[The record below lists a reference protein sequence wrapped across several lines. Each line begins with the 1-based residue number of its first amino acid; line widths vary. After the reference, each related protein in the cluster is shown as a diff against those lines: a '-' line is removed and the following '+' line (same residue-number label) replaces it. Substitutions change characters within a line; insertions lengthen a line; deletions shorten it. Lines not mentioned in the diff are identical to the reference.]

1 MPTLVKAY
9 LDNNIV
15 SAIVKKDTPAEA
27 VALCRLLATWKGGKV
42 NLVTSELMLEEIKPY
57 RGSSRPEME
66 EMFEILEKV
75 PIVRW
80 DELMGVNSYGDGRTW
95 INTPMIQNDT
105 IYGELLKSGVKLD
118 YDAQHVFVAFKN
130 MCDAFLTCE
139 KGLRHPPRALA
150 IKKLCG
156 GLVVQKPS
164 DFIANQGW

>member
-9 LDNNIV
+9 LDNFVV
-15 SAIVKKDTPAEA
+15 SAIAKKDTPAELD
-27 VALCRLLATWKGGKV
+27 ALGKV
-42 NLVTSELMLEEIKPY
+42 NLVTSELTLEEIKPY

-80 DELMGVNSYGDGRTW
+80 DDLSVNSYGDGRTW
-95 INTPMIQNDT
+95 VNTLMIQNDP
-105 IYGELLKSGVKLD
+105 IYGELLKSGVKPD